1 MNPVDTRFVDVDVAS
16 PASDAAE
23 SHPPLSR
30 PPLAHRPPTTRQP
43 LENRPQPHVAEK
55 PELAMGESLRF
66 AYDTFVSNKVRFL
79 LTALGMVI
87 GTASLVLVVTIG
99 LTGKQYIL
107 DQIQGIGANLI
118 YANYSGAGQR
128 ITAVAL
134 DELTVDD
141 LEAVR
146 EQVPSVVAASP
157 FSTLNDRISVGN
169 GKEQDISILGVFPEY
184 LQVRNLVMLAGRF
197 FDKVDYQGRNKVG
210 VITEK
215 LAIKLF
221 RSPGSAVGQVI
232 KLNGLPF
239 TVIGVFKERVE
250 TFGQSEVEDNTM
262 AIPYSVSRFFLPS
275 NAVRQIYFSVAS
287 ADEVPTATAQIKR
300 VLQSRH
306 RPESVYN
313 VENLTQLVSLAEKT
327 ANILTTV
334 LLLIATVVLLVSGI
348 GIMNIMLATV
358 SARTREIGIRKAV
371 GATNREILCQFLSEA
386 VLISLIGGVFGILIG
401 LAIPFSVRFLTA
413 YRIPISGL
421 SAIIAIV
428 VCSLVGILFGTL
440 PAIRASQL
448 DPVES
453 LRYE

>member
-1 MNPVDTRFVDVDVAS
+1 VDTKFIDVTISAPDEAEVLNPPSS
-16 PASDAAE
+16 P
-23 SHPPLSR
+23 PPATRPQQR
-30 PPLAHRPPTTRQP
+30 PPVESPPRNTG
-43 LENRPQPHVAEK
+43 PQK
-55 PELAMGESLRF
+55 PKLAMGESLRF
-66 AYDTFVSNKVRFL
+66 AYETFVSNKVRFL

-87 GTASLVLVVTIG
+87 GTGSLVLVVTIG

-141 LEAVR
+141 LAAVR
-146 EQVPSVVAASP
+146 QQVPSVVAASP

-197 FDKVDYQGRNKVG
+197 LDNEDYQGRNKVG

-215 LAIKLF
+215 LAVKLF
-221 RSPGSAVGQVI
+221 RNSESAVGQVI

-287 ADEVPTATAQIKR
+287 ADEVPAATAQIKR

-334 LLLIATVVLLVSGI
+334 LLLIATVVLIVSGI

-386 VLISLIGGVFGILIG
+386 VLISLIGGIFGIVIG
-401 LAIPFSVRFLTA
+401 LAIPFSVRYLTA

>member
-1 MNPVDTRFVDVDVAS
+1 
-16 PASDAAE
+16 
-23 SHPPLSR
+23 
-30 PPLAHRPPTTRQP
+30 
-43 LENRPQPHVAEK
+43 
-55 PELAMGESLRF
+55 MGESLRF
-66 AYDTFVSNKVRFL
+66 AYETFDSNKVRFL

-146 EQVPSVVAASP
+146 EQVPSVVAGSP

-184 LQVRNLVMLAGRF
+184 LKVRNLVMLAGRF
-197 FDKVDYQGRNKVG
+197 IDNEDYQGRNKVG

-215 LAIKLF
+215 LAVKLF
-221 RSPGSAVGQVI
+221 RAPESAVGQVI

-386 VLISLIGGVFGILIG
+386 VLISLIGGIFGIVIG
-401 LAIPFSVRFLTA
+401 LAIPFSVRYLTA
-413 YRIPISGL
+413 YRIPISGI